1 MIQLYFRRK
10 HLPSGRIYIA
20 QFNAS
25 HTPLFEHLPIRHLEL
40 ELRRT
45 VDRWNAQQR
54 DTWHYTYIGIRN
66 EEVVQ
71 YEKEQ
76 SCLKSAFI

>member
-45 VDRWNAQQR
+45 IDRWNRQQPNDWR
-54 DTWHYTYIGIRN
+54 YDYIGIRN
-66 EEVVQ
+66 EEVAN